1 MNRFQGIVAVGVAF
15 AGASCASSHST
26 PESEPAALAAL
37 NAEMRVVG
45 SDTTWVARGPGYEL
59 VGRSR
64 GDLALVQ
71 PALDRAAEMM
81 ERVFPADTLAPIV
94 ARVRR
99 IPMKG
104 DSMTVPAPVPSSL
117 AGTVVELAA
126 PDPKLME
133 RMAKERKGRGRGRD
147 GATMA
152 SMMSAR
158 IITPAV
164 RAWLS
169 AHADRVTRTRA
180 SSAEAS
186 GRAFDPRVPDWAV
199 DMLTQLGDSEST
211 ARYATALAAHPE
223 SMVPL
228 PEFLVMRSRFTPE
241 LGAGGAGG
249 RYPRGRNGSGFGGGP
264 ETGGMPGMG
273 GGRGGM
279 RGGRG
284 GMDGMRGGR
293 RGPPRRERSGDRS
306 FALSGRLLYSAES
319 AVLGEFLS
327 REGYDVIG
335 QLVDAQIAARPIDA
349 VFARRGLDGLAQA
362 DDSFRQWVSQHAVA
376 SR

>member
-1 MNRFQGIVAVGVAF
+1 MNRFQSIVAVGVAM
-15 AGASCASSHST
+15 AGASCASRHST
-26 PESEPAALAAL
+26 PEPQPPALAAL

-64 GDLALVQ
+64 DDLAQVQ

-81 ERVFPADTLAPIV
+81 QRVFLADTLAPIV

-99 IPMKG
+99 IPARG
-104 DSMTVPAPVPSSL
+104 DSITMPAPVPSSP
-117 AGTVVELAA
+117 AGTVVELAL
-126 PDPKLME
+126 PDPKLTE
-133 RMAKERKGRGRGRD
+133 RVAKERKGRD
-147 GATMA
+147 GAMQAT
-152 SMMSAR
+152 MMSAR

-169 AHADRVTRTRA
+169 AHADRVTGTRA

-186 GRAFDPRVPDWAV
+186 GRLPDQRVPDWAV
-199 DMLTQLGDSEST
+199 DMLTQLGDSAAA

-223 SMVPL
+223 RMVPL
-228 PEFLVMRSRFTPE
+228 VEFLVMRSPFISE
-241 LGAGGAGG
+241 LAAGGARG
-249 RYPRGRNGSGFGGGP
+249 RYPGGGNEGGVDGDP
-264 ETGGMPGMG
+264 QTGGMPGMG
-273 GGRGGM
+273 GGRGG
-279 RGGRG
+279 RG
-284 GMDGMRGGR
+284 GMGGMGGMRGGR
-293 RGPPRRERSGDRS
+293 RGPPRRDRGGDRS

-335 QLVDAQIAARPIDA
+335 QLVDAQIAARPIDD
-349 VFARRGLDGLAQA
+349 VFARHGLDGLAQA
-362 DDSFRQWVSQHAVA
+362 DESFRQWVSQHAAA